1 MLRAVPTLL
10 AAAVSF
16 VALATGAQAEREANP
31 EVIQLPTGFQ
41 PEGIEIRGSRFFTGS
56 VVNGAI
62 YSGSLK
68 SGDGAILAPGVA
80 GRAATG
86 IEVSKGHRLI
96 VAGAGTGKA
105 FAYNVRT
112 GALVQEVTLTSAPT
126 FINDVVVTKNAAYFT
141 DSMKPVLFK
150 VPIAAGGALGAV
162 ETINLTGDYQHQ
174 AGFNLNG
181 IDAPKNGKTLVVV
194 QTSTA
199 SLFTVNPQTG
209 VTNKIELANGESVPN
224 GDGLLLKGT
233 TLFVVQNQLDRV
245 AVIALAKDLGSGR
258 VVTRISDPDF
268 VVPTTMDDRGKR
280 LYAVN
285 AKFNRPNPKNTFE
298 VVQFASPK
306 VKKAK
311 KN

>member
-1 MLRAVPTLL
+1 MLRMVSL
-10 AAAVSF
+10 AAAVIAAT
-16 VALATGAQAEREANP
+16 ALAGGSTAGRTAFP
-31 EVIQLPTGFQ
+31 EVIQLPAGFR

-56 VVNGAI
+56 VANGAI
-62 YSGSLK
+62 FSGSLTT
-68 SGDGAILAPGVA
+68 GQGAILAPGVA

-86 IEVSKGHRLI
+86 IEVSKGNRLI

-105 FAYNVRT
+105 YVYNAQT
-112 GALVQEVTLTSAPT
+112 GALLQEITLTSAPT

-150 VPIAAGGALGAV
+150 VPIGAGGVLGAV

-194 QTSTA
+194 QSATA

-224 GDGLLLKGT
+224 GDGLLLKGR

-245 AVIALAKDLGSGR
+245 AVIALTKDLGSGR
-258 VVTRISDPDF
+258 VVTRISNPNF
-268 VVPTTMDDRGKR
+268 VVPTTMDDHGRR

-285 AKFNRPNPKNTFE
+285 AKFNRPNPNNTFE
-298 VVQFASPK
+298 VVQFAAPK
-306 VKKAK
+306 VKKANK
-311 KN
+311 K

>member
-1 MLRAVPTLL
+1 L
-10 AAAVSF
+10 AAAAIAAA
-16 VALATGAQAEREANP
+16 ALAGGSSASKSAFP
-31 EVIQLPTGFQ
+31 EVIQLPAGFR

-56 VVNGAI
+56 VADGAI
-62 YSGSLK
+62 YSGRLTT
-68 SGDGAILAPGVA
+68 GEGAILAPGVA

-86 IEVSKGHRLI
+86 IEVSKGNRLI

-105 FAYNVRT
+105 YVYNAQT
-112 GALVQEVTLTSAPT
+112 GALLQEITLTSAPT

-141 DSMKPVLFK
+141 DSMKPMLFK
-150 VPIAAGGALGAV
+150 VPIGAGGVLGAV

-194 QTSTA
+194 QSATA

-224 GDGLLLKGT
+224 GDGLLLKGR

-245 AVIALAKDLGSGR
+245 AVIALAKDLGSGQ
-258 VVTRISDPDF
+258 VVTRMSDPDF
-268 VVPTTMDDRGKR
+268 VVPTTMDDHGKR

-285 AKFNRPNPKNTFE
+285 E
-298 VVQFASPK
+298 
-306 VKKAK
+306 
-311 KN
+311 